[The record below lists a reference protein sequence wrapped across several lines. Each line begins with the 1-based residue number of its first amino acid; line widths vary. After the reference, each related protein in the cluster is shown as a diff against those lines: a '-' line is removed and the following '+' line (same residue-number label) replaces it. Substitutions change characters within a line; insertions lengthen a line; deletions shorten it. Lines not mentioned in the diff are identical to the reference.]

1 VFKIEC
7 LRLLLDHASKM
18 QLLDNSV
25 IDEMIHCTQAE
36 VDNQTD
42 DLGCGLVRRY
52 GYRFP
57 NESGGNGARCDF
69 VSTKAKWLRLIR
81 THIPDGLDVSAA
93 RDFAINTQRKISPTS
108 CTMSKMIA
116 VFLS

>member
-1 VFKIEC
+1 

-42 DLGCGLVRRY
+42 DH
-52 GYRFP
+52 
-57 NESGGNGARCDF
+57 SGGYHYAAPKQKIKQHLLLSLC
-69 VSTKAKWLRLIR
+69 SLELRKLDIR
-81 THIPDGLDVSAA
+81 LTQPAPRVNPHISELQHVHRYLRGCAEG
-93 RDFAINTQRKISPTS
+93 
-108 CTMSKMIA
+108 KMA
-116 VFLS
+116 